1 MNIVKLG
8 LAAAVAT
15 LIGTAAQAGTIIHD
29 DPSDFSN
36 IAVTPGTLANGGAIT
51 DPSRT
56 DFNAVFDGDP
66 NTFYSVGF
74 GGSISLT
81 INPSHYSITDGSVIE
96 VTFPGGDNHAEALAV
111 YLGTESDPFANL
123 IGYVLNSDANTQSE
137 FAAGSGTPGV
147 INEAPGVATLSFALL
162 PGNEGGLFTI
172 SNIVGSFNTISF
184 VDASGENNLGFGT
197 EFPGQDRRTSTDGF
211 DIGEIRVTSVP
222 EPGSLVLLGAGLAGL
237 GLLGRRRK
245 AA

>member
-8 LAAAVAT
+8 LAVAAAT

-36 IAVTPGTLANGGAIT
+36 ISVVTGTLANGNAIT

-81 INPSHYSITDGSVIE
+81 INPSHYSITNGSVIE
-96 VTFPGGDNHAEALAV
+96 VTFPGKDNHAEALAV

-123 IGYVLNSDANTQSE
+123 IGYVLNTDAND
-137 FAAGSGTPGV
+137 GVTPGV
-147 INEAPGVATLSFALL
+147 INSNPGIATLAFALL
-162 PGNEGGLFTI
+162 PGNEGGLYTI
-172 SNIVGSFNTISF
+172 ENINGSFNTISF
-184 VDASGENNLGFGT
+184 VDASGLNDDGIGLS
-197 EFPGQDRRTSTDGF
+197 FPGQTKRTSTDGF

>member
-1 MNIVKLG
+1 MNILKLG

-15 LIGTAAQAGTIIHD
+15 MIGTAAQAGTIIHD
-29 DPSDFSN
+29 DPSDFAN
-36 IAVTPGTLANGGAIT
+36 IDVVAGTQANGNAIT

-56 DFNAVFDGDP
+56 NFDAVFDNDP

-81 INPSHYSITDGSVIE
+81 VNPTTNSITNGSVIE
-96 VTFPGGDNHAEALAV
+96 VTFPGGDNHAEALAI

-137 FAAGSGTPGV
+137 FAAGSGIPGV
-147 INEAPGVATLSFALL
+147 INEAPGIATLSFALL

-172 SNIVGSFNTISF
+172 SDIVGSFNTISF
-184 VDASGENNLGFGT
+184 VDASGENNFGVGT
-197 EFPGQDRRTSTDGF
+197 EFPGQDSRTSADGF
-211 DIGEIRVTSVP
+211 DIAEIRVTSVP